1 MSLAPLCPVV
11 SWEAD
16 LSGHHLGCHTPLASS
31 SVWTMGSPEDVEGDP
46 PPPSLGGLPGTQLPS
61 GQPSLQDLL
70 FGVPFCSPVPCGLG
84 WGSMTA
90 LLCYQS
96 GVLWFHSSLLTP
108 LQMASSLNSEI
119 SHVSMLSSHWDPVGP
134 QTTPTHIHQQWFLH
148 QLVCPRSL
156 VLPLGSGKWQTHWVL

>member
-1 MSLAPLCPVV
+1 
-11 SWEAD
+11 
-16 LSGHHLGCHTPLASS
+16 
-31 SVWTMGSPEDVEGDP
+31 
-46 PPPSLGGLPGTQLPS
+46 
-61 GQPSLQDLL
+61 
-70 FGVPFCSPVPCGLG
+70 
-84 WGSMTA
+84 MTA

-134 QTTPTHIHQQWFLH
+134 QTTPTHIHQQWFLN

-156 VLPLGSGKWQTHWVL
+156 VLPLGSGKWQTHWVLFNYQPTLLLC